1 MPMLARSAQGLYWM
15 GRYLERA
22 AHLCRQLQLQTAAL
36 ADRSIPEIY
45 AGWNRIYGSLHRQP
59 PGGSLAWFY
68 NGIGGGDD
76 IGGDDIGGGI
86 APAQSQGGQGQGQG
100 DPGDDYT
107 LADSFALAD
116 DLTFERSNPGSV
128 WSCFAQGRENA
139 RQMRHCISA
148 EMWTSLNL
156 AYLRIQQVRIT
167 DIWTASPESFYAAT
181 SADIDTFMGV
191 AAATMYRGEGWHF
204 MQLGRFVERAQQVAA
219 VLLAQ
224 TDADMGASVEQS
236 ESDWVTLLRAHHAY
250 EEYTRAYGVAARP
263 EPALDL
269 LVTDPLL
276 PNSICRSLDR
286 AELELAALGA
296 APDAAAAAAVRRLSG
311 RLRAVAHYEWPDRD
325 DRTELLRRIDAHCRE
340 LHDLI
345 TLTYFE
351 YPVVGAGAPVRLAA
365 C

>member
-76 IGGDDIGGGI
+76 IGGGT
-86 APAQSQGGQGQGQG
+86 APGQSQGQRQGQG

-156 AYLRIQQVRIT
+156 AYLRIQQVRII

-311 RLRAVAHYEWPDRD
+311 RLRALAHYEWPDRD
-325 DRTELLRRIDAHCRE
+325 DRAELLRRIDAHCRE

-351 YPVVGAGAPVRLAA
+351 YPVAGPAR
-365 C
+365 

>member
-76 IGGDDIGGGI
+76 IGGGT
-86 APAQSQGGQGQGQG
+86 APGQSQGQRQGQG

-156 AYLRIQQVRIT
+156 AYLRIQQVRII

-250 EEYTRAYGVAARP
+250 EEYSRAYGVAARP

-311 RLRAVAHYEWPDRD
+311 RLRALAHYEWPDRD
-325 DRTELLRRIDAHCRE
+325 DRAELLRRIDAHCRE

-351 YPVVGAGAPVRLAA
+351 YPVAGPAR
-365 C
+365 